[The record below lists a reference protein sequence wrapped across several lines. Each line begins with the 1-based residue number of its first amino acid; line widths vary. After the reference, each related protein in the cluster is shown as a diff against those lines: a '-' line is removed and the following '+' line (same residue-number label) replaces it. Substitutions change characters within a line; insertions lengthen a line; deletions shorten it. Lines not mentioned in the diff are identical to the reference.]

1 MTVEGEPHAAGPGP
15 KVETATLRTGLTTGV
30 CATAAAVAAARLA
43 LGQRAPDP
51 VPVTLPRGEAVTLP
65 LHDSRALEG
74 AGEAGTIKDAGD
86 DPDATHGARVWARV
100 RATPDAGIAFL
111 AGAGVG
117 TVTRPGLPVPAG
129 EPAIN
134 PVPRRMLTEHL
145 ERVAAEAGH
154 PGGFE
159 VTVGVDDG
167 ERIAERT
174 MNPRLGIRGG
184 ISILGTTG
192 IVRPFSCSAYIAS
205 IHQAIEVARSNG
217 LQRVAACTGGTSEDF
232 ARRQY
237 GLEDLAL
244 IEMGDAFGAVLK
256 YLRRRPLPAL
266 LLVAGFGKLSKFA
279 AGHLDT
285 HSRKSAIDLDF
296 LARQAAEASA
306 DAALCE
312 RITASNTS
320 IEALDACREAGVPLG
335 NRIATLARDRAGAYL
350 PAGTGIEVC
359 AVDRNGEQVGLAPEV
374 GV

>member
-1 MTVEGEPHAAGPGP
+1 MTLEGEPRAAGPEP
-15 KVETATLRTGLTTGV
+15 KGETAALRTGLTTGV

-43 LGQRAPDP
+43 LGLRAPDP
-51 VPVTLPRGEAVTLP
+51 VPVTLPRGETVTLP
-65 LHDSRALEG
+65 LRDSRALEG

-86 DPDATHGARVWARV
+86 DPDATHGARIWVRV
-100 RATPDAGIAFL
+100 RPTPDAGIAFR

-117 TVTRPGLPVPAG
+117 TVTRPGLPVPPG

-145 ERVAAEAGH
+145 ERVAADAGH

-296 LARQAAEASA
+296 LARQAAEAGA

-312 RITASNTS
+312 RITACNTS
-320 IEALDACREAGVPLG
+320 IEALDACQEAGVALG
-335 NRIATLARDRAGAYL
+335 DRIAALARDRAGAYL

-359 AVDRNGEQVGLAPEV
+359 AVDRAGQRAGHAPEV
-374 GV
+374 PA